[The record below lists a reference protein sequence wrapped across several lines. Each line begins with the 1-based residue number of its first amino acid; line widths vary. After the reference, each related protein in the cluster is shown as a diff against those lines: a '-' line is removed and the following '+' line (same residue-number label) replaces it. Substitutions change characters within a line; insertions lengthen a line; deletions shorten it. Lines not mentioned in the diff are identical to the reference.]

1 MTTLIERGLESGLI
15 EINEKNILY
24 KVQNFSRD
32 WANPE
37 EKVRAEAYL
46 MLIFNYGYSATNIDF
61 EVKAKQGSSGKT
73 SADIVVF
80 LENSNKKRGF
90 LVIEVKSGDSK
101 NKQEDVR
108 KQARSYAK
116 SEEINCQLYAYKI
129 GDAPF
134 VAFKT
139 NGKDV
144 ETTIPYRYTLQC
156 VYVYLLEGKGIPEE
170 QAHFEPLKP
179 STPYDLKRIFGQ
191 CHDEIW
197 QSGEKGK
204 EEALEEFN
212 KLLFLKMYDEIER
225 EKAEK
230 HLQEYGFQ
238 TRALETKSQLRN
250 RIIAQYNEAIEK
262 RKVDDLLRPINL
274 DEYQIFFIVEKLQS
288 ISLIATDKDPK
299 GLAFETYTENHM
311 KGEFGQYFT
320 PRNIVD
326 FMVKVS
332 PIEWREDFN
341 SASTVLDPSCGSGSF
356 LTQVVSTFKN
366 RFRNPKNWQEF
377 ANNSVY
383 GIEISEK
390 ISVSAKINFA
400 LHDDGHDNVQ
410 RANGLNL
417 YKLRWKVKQFDLI
430 LTNPPFGGEPIKN
443 LSNEQDKALEN
454 LSRFYDYTDYTITQ
468 KQIDEIEI
476 IRGKVKDIIKYT
488 DQIRPEQIFIELF
501 YKALKEGGIVE
512 VILPDGILTNSTAQ
526 YIRDFIEL
534 HFQILAIISLPQ
546 YTFSHYGAGV
556 KTSILILKKLS
567 VKTTLRI
574 KEQQKKYLISAVK
587 SYEYQLQILEERKA
601 KIENEHIEVIKIRQ
615 WQKYQIEILEKS
627 ELFNDK
633 TYIKKELYQLQK
645 EALRKIKVITNTPD
659 YKEWKKGIDQMLNEE
674 IKVIQELI
682 YEKASNDYKRFETD
696 QQYEIFMAIAEHIGY
711 DATGKPTQLNELNS
725 IAEELIR
732 FLKVQHENPNSF
744 FA

>member
-1 MTTLIERGLESGLI
+1 MTTLIERGVESGLI
-15 EINEKNILY
+15 EINERNILY

-37 EKVRAEAYL
+37 EKIRAEAYL
-46 MLIFNYGYSATNIDF
+46 MLIFNYGYSPTNIDF

-80 LENSNKKRGF
+80 LENSDKKRGF

-144 ETTIPYRYTLQC
+144 ETTIPYRYTLKC
-156 VYVYLLEGKGIPEE
+156 VYVYLLEGKGVPEE

-326 FMVKVS
+326 FMVKIS

-476 IRGKVKDIIKYT
+476 IRGKVKNIIKYT

-574 KEQQKKYLISAVK
+574 KEQQRKYLISAVK
-587 SYEYQLQILEERKA
+587 SYEHQLQILEGRKA
-601 KIENEHIEVIKIRQ
+601 KIENEHIDVIKIKQ

-627 ELFNDK
+627 ELFNNK
-633 TYIKKELYQLQK
+633 AYIKKELDQLQK